1 MFLDHRENLWAL
13 NGALLESCLLTQLHA
28 TVPKLPACCSL
39 ESMMLGSKLWSC
51 SDLEKGYH
59 DMMTETPANVAD
71 LRRRILDACFHS
83 HTKLA
88 NLFLSSSA
96 KMHCASQDLRAQID
110 ASEETQGMDVCFN
123 GSCCN
128 MFMLDEVCTVAREF
142 FLISQG

>member
-1 MFLDHRENLWAL
+1 MFLDHRENFWAL

-28 TVPKLPACCSL
+28 TVPNHPACCSL

-83 HTKLA
+83 HKA
-88 NLFLSSSA
+88 
-96 KMHCASQDLRAQID
+96 C
-110 ASEETQGMDVCFN
+110 
-123 GSCCN
+123 
-128 MFMLDEVCTVAREF
+128 
-142 FLISQG
+142 